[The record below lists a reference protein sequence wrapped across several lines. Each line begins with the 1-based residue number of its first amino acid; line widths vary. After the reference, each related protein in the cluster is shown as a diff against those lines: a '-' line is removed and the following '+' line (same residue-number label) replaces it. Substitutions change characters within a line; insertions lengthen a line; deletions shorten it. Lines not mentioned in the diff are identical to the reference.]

1 MKLLI
6 TCILFFSFT
15 PAVICQSVEQKGIR
29 AEDVMK
35 RMFARDSERE
45 ALSRGYTGNRRYS
58 LENEKLHK
66 SAELTVAVQCDPG
79 GAKRFEV
86 VAETGWGSA
95 NKRVLRKMLESES
108 ETSSPENRPK
118 SRLTANNYDFSFV
131 GTEQIEGR
139 QTYVIDVVPKRRDK
153 YLMEGRIWVDAT
165 DYALARA
172 EGKPA
177 HNPSF
182 WTRTVHFVQQYEK
195 KGEFWFPISTEST
208 TEARIFGTTRV
219 NITYSDYVPNIS
231 EAHAEHALHKEISYA
246 SNQDASE

>member
-1 MKLLI
+1 MA
-6 TCILFFSFT
+6 
-15 PAVICQSVEQKGIR
+15 AV
-29 AEDVMK
+29 
-35 RMFARDSERE
+35 
-45 ALSRGYTGNRRYS
+45 
-58 LENEKLHK
+58 H
-66 SAELTVAVQCDPG
+66 CDPDG
-79 GAKRFEV
+79 TKHFGTVSEA
-86 VAETGWGSA
+86 GWGSA
-95 NKRVLRKMLESES
+95 NKHVLHKMLESES

-177 HNPSF
+177 HTPSF
-182 WTRTVHFVQQYEK
+182 WTHTVHFVQQYEK

-231 EAHAEHALHKEISYA
+231 EARAEHALHKEISYA